1 MKGMRMR
8 ICRGKRPKP
17 SQTAGTE
24 QPLPETGRGSRDP
37 EPGTAVLA
45 TDAPSPRAPAAGTR
59 RARRAHRGT
68 RLRLGLLGLAALS
81 ALLLAGPGATASVG
95 SNRAGIHVKGPA
107 PVGALFTWVDGK
119 AVRHFCTATVI
130 NSRRGDLVL
139 TAAHCVYTLKLGT
152 FVFAPGWYKG
162 KFPYGTWPVTAVYVD
177 KAWSAQQ
184 NPNDDFA
191 ILIAGR
197 AGTHI
202 QKHTG
207 AETLRE
213 FQSLPVS
220 AQVIGYPDSS
230 NEPVTCTN
238 TARAFDTSKLHQIK
252 FWCGGYTDGTSGGPF
267 LIDVSSKTGTG
278 DVIGDIGGYQLG
290 GDVSYISY
298 SPQYRSAIQELYETA
313 NSRK

>member
-1 MKGMRMR
+1 MKGVRMR
-8 ICRGKRPKP
+8 ICRDRRPEP
-17 SQTAGTE
+17 GQTARTG
-24 QPLPETGRGSRDP
+24 LLSPETGPGSRVPRPAEAVPAGDP
-37 EPGTAVLA
+37 P
-45 TDAPSPRAPAAGTR
+45 APQAPAAAPPRAPR
-59 RARRAHRGT
+59 LHRGNG
-68 RLRLGLLGLAALS
+68 LRLGLLGLTALS

-95 SNRAGIHVKGPA
+95 SSRTGVHFKGPA
-107 PVGALFTWVDGK
+107 PVGALFTWVNGK

-130 NSRRGDLVL
+130 NSRQGNLVL
-139 TAAHCVYTLKLGT
+139 TAAHCVYTLKLGS

-191 ILIAGR
+191 ILVAGR
-197 AGTHI
+197 TGTHV

-220 AQVIGYPDSS
+220 SQVIGYPDASD
-230 NEPVTCTN
+230 EPVTCTN
-238 TARAFDTSKLHQIK
+238 TARAYDPGTLHQIK
-252 FWCGGYTDGTSGGPF
+252 WWCGGYTDGTSGGPF
-267 LIDVSSKTGTG
+267 LVDVSSKTGTG
-278 DVIGDIGGYQLG
+278 DVIGDIGGYQQG
-290 GDVSYISY
+290 GDVAYISY
-298 SPQYRSAIQELYETA
+298 SPQYRSGIRRLYETA